1 MYLLDTNICVYTINN
16 RPPSVRAKLKETDYR
31 LVHLSSVS
39 FAEFQY
45 GAYKSCKT
53 EESKKALRD
62 FVKPFDL
69 LDFNGEDAEAFG
81 AIRAYLEK
89 KGLAIGP
96 YDMQIAAQALTRNL
110 ILVTNNIR
118 EFERIPH
125 LRLENWAEETAL

>member
-39 FAEFQY
+39 FAELQY

-62 FVKPFDL
+62 FVRPFDL

-89 KGLAIGP
+89 KGLVIGP
-96 YDMQIAAQALTRNL
+96 YDMQIAAQAMTRNL

-125 LRLENWAEETAL
+125 LRLENWA

>member
-16 RPPSVRAKLKETDYR
+16 RPSSVRAKLKETDYR

-39 FAEFQY
+39 FAELQY

-89 KGLAIGP
+89 KGLVIGP